1 MADEGTRRDSTA
13 KSAVGFA
20 VIAVAIVAV
29 IAAFAL
35 NPSLLEDVAV
45 AAAIVIVSVAV
56 IILAIYFI
64 VAIAASPWY
73 AYKGETTQTDK
84 SYDLG
89 GVRPV
94 EGKIL
99 DEEVPAEA
107 EKPGEND
114 LSFED

>member
-64 VAIAASPWY
+64 VAIAAIPLY